1 MKTAM
6 IVALAVLAV
15 LAFARGTAAACTC
28 GFLDPTTGSLWT
40 DSIITYFNET
50 DAAQSIVSNPQQSA
64 DRYGQD
70 DAGISGDGQQPW
82 VASQRVNVWEDDFGS
97 TWRSAVSFNNSYFS
111 NRSSV
116 NGLSMQVSPADTVNR
131 ISYGSQLVSRRR
143 DILFGSFRAFV
154 KPSTPAS
161 AGTTFDME
169 VAYNESELMRSAIF
183 SSDAYGN
190 GTLQYSFSARGVD
203 AKPMIYNFSTLDANI
218 STRTYDFRQYRMDWL
233 PRSLVFANDG
243 TNGTSNDTTVEKND
257 KTNLPSVG
265 APWSFKHWSNG
276 SPTES
281 CGPPIRRAAVANIL
295 WARLFFNSSLPSRT
309 TDFEA
314 QCASSEDQQVCS
326 TEDFTLREVTPFN
339 LLATQHFRP
348 PKWSRTFPLYSAI
361 VTAAAGGIFL
371 MLLIHALCKRYLKA
385 QREKREFYA
394 KNAALEM
401 SDMKQGDDAP
411 QLTMPSVDSFEL
423 SRELNFLD
431 AAAEVWDN
439 PALILDDAFSDSDD
453 DTVYSK
459 YDFDDPLRQSSLD
472 KGHKQ
477 PGLNDEPIDYVPPV
491 LKMSLRPARGSATT
505 VVFGRS
511 SRDGSLA
518 PELRHDLLAPPP
530 FRRLSRPDP
539 FPIQAVSQDCYTSLL
554 PRLHTVRPRADSHMT
569 QVSEVGGPGDGFGQP
584 PSFPYLRPQMRSE
597 DGTTAPFIWATRIA
611 EWQPAQN
618 GDHAEEVG
626 RLAKSP
632 TVVPQQT
639 VNSAAT
645 AAAAAQPPTGGLF
658 SRLLLRIREKFF
670 VGAGD
675 AKATASGAARIDYL
689 DGLRGFACLLV
700 ALHHWLL
707 INYYSITTPSAP
719 AHYQWEDTI
728 TRVLGAVIANGGLN
742 VGIFFTVSEY
752 HRNEGAK
759 ASLIFHSLTSSQ
771 QGSSLIAT
779 SSGETCK
786 ISLNRSRPACR
797 VSA

>member
-116 NGLSMQVSPADTVNR
+116 NGLS
-131 ISYGSQLVSRRR
+131 IRR

-281 CGPPIRRAAVANIL
+281 RGPPIHNEAVAHVL
-295 WARLFFNSSLPSRT
+295 WARLFFNSSLVSRQAE
-309 TDFEA
+309 FET
-314 QCASSEDQQVCS
+314 QCASSSNNQICS
-326 TEDFTLREVTPFN
+326 TEDYTLREVTPFD
-339 LLATQHFRP
+339 LLATQHLKP
-348 PKWSRTFPLYSAI
+348 PQWHRTLPLYAVI
-361 VTAAAGGIFL
+361 GDAAAGGMFVLL
-371 MLLIHALCKRYLKA
+371 MIHALFKRYFKA
-385 QREKREFYA
+385 KKQRREFYA
-394 KNAALEM
+394 KSPQYEGSEKADTL
-401 SDMKQGDDAP
+401 AP
-411 QLTMPSVDSFEL
+411 HPPFTTAESFNSFDLT
-423 SRELNFLD
+423 RGLNHLDD
-431 AAAEVWDN
+431 AAAVWDN
-439 PALILDDAFSDSDD
+439 PALILDDDGGSDSEDDD

-459 YDFDDPLRQSSLD
+459 YDFDDPMRQSRLD
-472 KGHKQ
+472 KSYDLPEFDAKPIVYMPPALKRNARTFQGSPASSLPENSRKHCSV
-477 PGLNDEPIDYVPPV
+477 ESPIDDQPDTSYTTLTPYRHNHVQPRATSTLTHSESAGSGDGLGHPPSLPFLHHESHLEDGSAPPV
-491 LKMSLRPARGSATT
+491 AWS
-505 VVFGRS
+505 
-511 SRDGSLA
+511 
-518 PELRHDLLAPPP
+518 
-530 FRRLSRPDP
+530 
-539 FPIQAVSQDCYTSLL
+539 
-554 PRLHTVRPRADSHMT
+554 
-569 QVSEVGGPGDGFGQP
+569 
-584 PSFPYLRPQMRSE
+584 
-597 DGTTAPFIWATRIA
+597 TRIA
-611 EWQPAQN
+611 EWQPAPKN
-618 GDHAEEVG
+618 EHAEQVG
-626 RLAKSP
+626 QLAEAPK
-632 TVVPQQT
+632 T
-639 VNSAAT
+639 VNQQVNEAPV
-645 AAAAAQPPTGGLF
+645 QTGF
-658 SRLLLRIREKFF
+658 FPRLLLRARRTFL
-670 VGAGD
+670 VGEAS
-675 AKATASGAARIDYL
+675 AKTTGSGAARIDYL

-707 INYYSITTPSAP
+707 INYYSITTPGFP
-719 AHYQWEDTI
+719 AHYKWESTI
-728 TRVLGAVIANGGLN
+728 TRVFGAVIANGGLN
-742 VGIFFTVSEY
+742 VGLFFTVS
-752 HRNEGAK
+752 
-759 ASLIFHSLTSSQ
+759 
-771 QGSSLIAT
+771 
-779 SSGETCK
+779 
-786 ISLNRSRPACR
+786 
-797 VSA
+797 